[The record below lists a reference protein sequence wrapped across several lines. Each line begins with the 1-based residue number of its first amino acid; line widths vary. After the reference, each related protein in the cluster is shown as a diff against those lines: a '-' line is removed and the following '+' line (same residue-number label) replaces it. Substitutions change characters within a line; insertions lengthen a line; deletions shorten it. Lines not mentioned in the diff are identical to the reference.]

1 MKNKKIISF
10 LVIIFSLNGLSFS
23 EEKFTPHHYLEYL
36 ALQSENKS
44 SYEIS
49 TSSPTSLSGAGYA
62 GKGAGFTL
70 EKIIGLAIKN
80 SPTVKEA
87 QANLENAQ
95 AKLMEAR
102 ADFLPQ
108 LSLGSNYSRSQQTM
122 SDFVGSIV
130 KLPVK
135 ENYSYQFGLKQT
147 IFDGLRTVKTNSQ
160 ARNDLAYAEIAYG
173 KAVDDVAFDVLQ
185 GYYTILK
192 CIQMVEINK
201 KMVEQSLKHREQA
214 EANYKAGLATKSDIL
229 RSDVE
234 VTNSKINLLKAE
246 NDLIK
251 AKTSLNSYLN
261 FPLTQEIII
270 EERKEPSIP
279 KDIQLEEMLKSA
291 LLTRPEIK
299 EMHYQKD
306 SAKDSIAISRSNL
319 YPGLVLSSSLGWR
332 EDKFPPE
339 TSSWSIGLGLDLPL
353 FTGGANLARVN
364 QAKKNLTAVEAREE
378 KLKTDITLEVT
389 QVYLSFKES
398 QERTELTQKSLEQAE
413 LNQAFVEGKYVN
425 GLANIVELVDAD
437 ITLANAQISNA
448 QAKWDL
454 QINYL
459 KLLKVSGMPFYKR
472 PG

>member
-1 MKNKKIISF
+1 MKKKKIISL
-10 LVIIFSLNGLSFS
+10 LVIIFFLNGLSFS
-23 EEKFTPHHYLEYL
+23 EEK
-36 ALQSENKS
+36 
-44 SYEIS
+44 
-49 TSSPTSLSGAGYA
+49 
-62 GKGAGFTL
+62 FTL

-87 QANLENAQ
+87 RANYENAR
-95 AKLMEAR
+95 AKLTEAR

-108 LSLGSNYSRSQQTM
+108 LSLQSSYSKSQQTM
-122 SDFVGSIV
+122 TDFVGSIV
-130 KLPVK
+130 KLPEK
-135 ENYSYQFGLKQT
+135 ENYSYQFGLRQT
-147 IFDGLRTVKTNSQ
+147 IFDGFQTIKANSQ
-160 ARNDLAYAEIAYG
+160 ARNNLAYTEIAYQ
-173 KAVDDVAFDVLQ
+173 KAIDDVAFDVLQ

-192 CIQMVEINK
+192 CMQMVEINK

-229 RSDVE
+229 RADVE

-251 AKTSLNSYLN
+251 AKTSLNSYLSR
-261 FPLTQEIII
+261 PLTEEIGV
-270 EERKEPSIP
+270 EEKKEEAIP
-279 KDIQLEEMLKSA
+279 RDIKLEEMLNSA
-291 LLTRPEIK
+291 LLNRREIK
-299 EMHYQKD
+299 EMQYQKN

-319 YPGLVLSSSLGWR
+319 YPGLTLSSSLGWR

-364 QAKKNLTAVEAREE
+364 QARKNLEAVVAKEE
-378 KLKTDITLEVT
+378 KLKQDITLEVT
-389 QVYLSFKES
+389 QDYLSFKES

-459 KLLKVSGMPFYKR
+459 KLLKVAGMPFYKR
-472 PG
+472 SGS